1 MKKLI
6 LFLLFIL
13 NCNLFSQQL
22 QYKKDEIL
30 KAMRD
35 EINRSLKDLRIEG
48 LEKPYYIAYTVKLRN
63 AVNIRATNGS
73 IVDSNTSK
81 FATLTVDL
89 RVGNYQL
96 DNSNFFDVG
105 LGFFGSTDDEENFK
119 GRVIPYELTY
129 NSLRKELWLATDA
142 AYKQNSEIYSKKL
155 SVMQSR
161 IQKDTIPDFV
171 EVEPQKNYLTH
182 NIPKFNYNK
191 FINLSKTLSS
201 IFNDYP
207 EISSSSVVVEYLP
220 EVTFYV
226 NSEGMEY
233 IKTDYYTGI
242 EAAVFAQAIDGMPIG
257 DSYAI
262 FSKDPDEFPS
272 IDSLSK
278 TFHKLASTFVSVL
291 NAKTLDEPYS
301 GPVLFTEQ
309 AAAEL
314 IAQIFAPQLVAMR
327 TPMTEGGFQTDSR
340 GGAFQNKIGG
350 RVLPEFLSI
359 KAIPTAKKFEE
370 HSLLG
375 YFEIDDDGLIPKD
388 IDIVNNGYLKT
399 LFNDRS
405 PTRRIKTSNAH
416 KRGGAAMYSTLLLK
430 PDKKKTSDYKSI
442 INRMMKLCKDREL
455 PYGIIVKRINNQNL
469 LFTTMFRTSYGL
481 LQIPRGEKLSIPEAY
496 KIYPDGRMEL
506 IRGAELVNISPQS
519 FKDIIMVGKK
529 YYVHNL
535 LAPAVVSSFISGG
548 DSYIGASI
556 ITPDL
561 LFEDAEIKSM
571 EGSFPK
577 PPILSNPI
585 TKSENK

>member
-13 NCNLFSQQL
+13 NYNLFSQQL
-22 QYKKDEIL
+22 QYNKDEIL

-201 IFNDYP
+201 IFNNYP

-314 IAQIFAPQLVAMR
+314 IAQVFAPQLVAMR

-340 GGAFQNKIGG
+340 GGVFQNKIGG
-350 RVLPEFLSI
+350 RVLPEFLSL
-359 KAIPTAKKFEE
+359 KAIPTAKK
-370 HSLLG
+370 
-375 YFEIDDDGLIPKD
+375 YD
-388 IDIVNNGYLKT
+388 
-399 LFNDRS
+399 
-405 PTRRIKTSNAH
+405 
-416 KRGGAAMYSTLLLK
+416 
-430 PDKKKTSDYKSI
+430 
-442 INRMMKLCKDREL
+442 
-455 PYGIIVKRINNQNL
+455 
-469 LFTTMFRTSYGL
+469 
-481 LQIPRGEKLSIPEAY
+481 
-496 KIYPDGRMEL
+496 
-506 IRGAELVNISPQS
+506 
-519 FKDIIMVGKK
+519 
-529 YYVHNL
+529 
-535 LAPAVVSSFISGG
+535 
-548 DSYIGASI
+548 
-556 ITPDL
+556 
-561 LFEDAEIKSM
+561 
-571 EGSFPK
+571 
-577 PPILSNPI
+577 
-585 TKSENK
+585 